1 MRFYPVENNTGLFHF
16 LRQPV
21 IESYSFLDRFKGAG

>member
-1 MRFYPVENNTGLFHF
+1 MRFYPVENNTGFHF